1 MFTSLSIADRRN
13 PELKKAAKKESM
25 IGRFLG
31 RYATFVTKHA
41 GVVVIIG
48 ILLGVAGFAVENKVP
63 VETDMTHMIPQS
75 MQGLKNTNYLQDQV
89 GSTTYLNYMVE
100 DDDVTNKQVLI
111 DTNKLANQINKKYN
125 DVLSVT
131 TLESSSAQLSGS
143 SIDKSQSNINA
154 DLKNIP
160 SIMRAQLVSKNHQYS
175 TIQFKIDDK
184 LSSADQNKL
193 MKKINDDIKQAT
205 KGKSYKISPAGAQVM
220 MLVGLDNISSN
231 RTLMMVAGVL
241 VIVIVLFLI
250 YRRLSHALLPAFPII
265 IVLGMSPLTLFLLGK
280 SYNPLTLGLSAL
292 VLGIGTEFTILIL
305 ERYREELVN
314 GLPVRES
321 MITAVKSVGSAI
333 TVSGLTVV
341 GGFFAIIFVSFPVL
355 SSFGL
360 ITVLDT
366 AYALIAALTLLP
378 AMTVL
383 TQGKEDKHMKRHG
396 LM

>member
-1 MFTSLSIADRRN
+1 
-13 PELKKAAKKESM
+13 
-25 IGRFLG
+25 
-31 RYATFVTKHA
+31 
-41 GVVVIIG
+41 
-48 ILLGVAGFAVENKVP
+48 
-63 VETDMTHMIPQS
+63 
-75 MQGLKNTNYLQDQV
+75 
-89 GSTTYLNYMVE
+89 
-100 DDDVTNKQVLI
+100 
-111 DTNKLANQINKKYN
+111 
-125 DVLSVT
+125 
-131 TLESSSAQLSGS
+131 
-143 SIDKSQSNINA
+143 
-154 DLKNIP
+154 
-160 SIMRAQLVSKNHQYS
+160 MRAQLVSKNHQYS
-175 TIQFKIDDK
+175 TIQFKVDDK

-333 TVSGLTVV
+333 TVS
-341 GGFFAIIFVSFPVL
+341 
-355 SSFGL
+355 
-360 ITVLDT
+360 D
-366 AYALIAALTLLP
+366 
-378 AMTVL
+378 
-383 TQGKEDKHMKRHG
+383 
-396 LM
+396 

>member
-1 MFTSLSIADRRN
+1 
-13 PELKKAAKKESM
+13 
-25 IGRFLG
+25 
-31 RYATFVTKHA
+31 
-41 GVVVIIG
+41 
-48 ILLGVAGFAVENKVP
+48 
-63 VETDMTHMIPQS
+63 
-75 MQGLKNTNYLQDQV
+75 
-89 GSTTYLNYMVE
+89 
-100 DDDVTNKQVLI
+100 
-111 DTNKLANQINKKYN
+111 
-125 DVLSVT
+125 
-131 TLESSSAQLSGS
+131 
-143 SIDKSQSNINA
+143 
-154 DLKNIP
+154 
-160 SIMRAQLVSKNHQYS
+160 
-175 TIQFKIDDK
+175 
-184 LSSADQNKL
+184 
-193 MKKINDDIKQAT
+193 
-205 KGKSYKISPAGAQVM
+205 
-220 MLVGLDNISSN
+220 
-231 RTLMMVAGVL
+231 MMVAGVL

-250 YRRLSHALLPAFPII
+250 YRRLSHALLPAFLII

-378 AMTVL
+378 VMTVL
-383 TQGKEDKHMKRHG
+383 LKVKKTNI
-396 LM
+396 